1 MRTYLLFSLLF
12 SSLVLAQTPRPA
24 PAIVTPTAA
33 PTNTTQLPIEEIRR
47 YIQVLNL
54 IEQSY
59 VDPIND
65 SDLFDA
71 SLRGLLLELDPH
83 SAYLDASE
91 MQQIR
96 EFSSGSYE
104 GIGIEVEFRKDKKL
118 AIVAAIDGTPAAK
131 AGLRAGDVIMA
142 IDGKPVKGANAN
154 SASIGLRGKPNSV
167 VRLSI
172 ARAGESGTKDIA
184 VMREMIKVESVRA
197 RLLEPG
203 YGYVRL
209 STFQEDTGRRLLQE
223 VSAMQKPGTPKL
235 KGLVLDLRSN
245 PGGLV
250 EAALQV
256 ADAFLESGIIVS
268 TRGRMSDASL
278 LLRATAGDILKGAPI
293 IVLVDVGSASASE
306 VVAGALRDNKRALLM
321 GSRTF
326 GKGSVQK
333 VFPMAR
339 GDGIKLTISRY
350 YTPSGRSIQANGIL
364 PDVLVTGSSN
374 KSLREQDLVGHLPGD
389 DETNDGY
396 ARGESI
402 SGDDIIN
409 RALVRLKIA
418 SSPALKPKPIIAV
431 KVPVIIKKPAVK
443 K

>member
-1 MRTYLLFSLLF
+1 MRNVYYLACGLLF
-12 SSLVLAQTPRPA
+12 SSALFAQTPVP
-24 PAIVTPTAA
+24 PAA
-33 PTNTTQLPIEEIRR
+33 PTSAPVQLPIEEIRR
-47 YIQVLNL
+47 YIQVLNM

-65 SDLFDA
+65 GDLFDA

-83 SAYLDASE
+83 SAYLDVDE
-91 MQQIR
+91 MQQMR
-96 EFSSGSYE
+96 EFANGSYA

-118 AIVAAIDGTPAAK
+118 VVVAAIDNTPAAK
-131 AGLRAGDVIMA
+131 AGLRSGDVILA
-142 IDGKPVKGANAN
+142 IDGKPVKGTNAN
-154 SASIGLRGKPNSV
+154 NASLGLRGKPNSV
-167 VRLSI
+167 VKLSI
-172 ARAGESGTKDIA
+172 ARPGETAPRDIA
-184 VMREMIKVESVRA
+184 VIRETIKVESVRA

-203 YGYVRL
+203 YGYIRL
-209 STFQEDTGRRLLQE
+209 STFQEDTGRRMLQE
-223 VSAMQKPGTPKL
+223 LNNMQKPGSPRL

-250 EAALQV
+250 ESALQV
-256 ADAFLESGIIVS
+256 ADAFLESGLIVS
-268 TRGRMSDASL
+268 TRGRMPDATL
-278 LLRATAGDILKGAPI
+278 LLRASPGDVLKAAPI

-364 PDVLVTGSSN
+364 PDVLVTGSNN
-374 KSLREQDLVGHLPGD
+374 KSLREQDLAGHLPGD
-389 DETNDGY
+389 DETADGY

-402 SGDDIIN
+402 IGDDIIN
-409 RALVRLKIA
+409 RALARLKIA
-418 SSPALKPKPIIAV
+418 STILVKPMVGEKSI
-431 KVPVIIKKPAVK
+431 VPIKKPATK
-443 K
+443 KP